1 MANDWNDRPYEVGKG
16 KPPVNTRFGQPG
28 RAPNRSGRRKGAVNA
43 DTVFD
48 RAIYA
53 KLKIDGPNGVETL
66 TKFEAA
72 MIQLSNRAAKGDL
85 KAIELLARL
94 KRERDSRQ
102 EPERSTQPL
111 SEKSRAFLNRVIE
124 ESDTDGL
131 DES

>member
-1 MANDWNDRPYEVGKG
+1 MANDWSDRPYEVGKG
-16 KPPVNTRFGQPG
+16 KTPVHTRFGQPG
-28 RAPNRSGRRKGAVNA
+28 REPNRSVRRKGALNA

-48 RAIYA
+48 RAINA
-53 KLKIDGPNGVETL
+53 KLKIEGPNGPETL

-102 EPERSTQPL
+102 EPERATKPL
-111 SEKSRAFLNRVIE
+111 SEKNRTFLNRIIE
-124 ESDTDGL
+124 ESDIDGL

>member
-1 MANDWNDRPYEVGKG
+1 M
-16 KPPVNTRFGQPG
+16 
-28 RAPNRSGRRKGAVNA
+28 NA

-53 KLKIDGPNGVETL
+53 KLKIDGPYGVETL

-94 KRERDSRQ
+94 KRERDSRR
-102 EPERSTQPL
+102 ERERATQPL
-111 SEKSRAFLNRVIE
+111 SEKNRGFLNRIIE

-131 DES
+131 DE